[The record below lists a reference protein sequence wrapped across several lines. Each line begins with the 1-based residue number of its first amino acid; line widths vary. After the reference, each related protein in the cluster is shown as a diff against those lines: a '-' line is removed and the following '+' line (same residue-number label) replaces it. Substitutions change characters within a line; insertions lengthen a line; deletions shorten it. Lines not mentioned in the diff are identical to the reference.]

1 MLRGNCSLS
10 QIRNIVE
17 DSKKI
22 LIVSHYN
29 PDGDAIGSS
38 LALCAFLNKLSKDC
52 SVYNRDE
59 IPNYLNF
66 LSATGFY
73 TSIDLLPT
81 DFDLL
86 IIVDLNDF
94 ERTGP
99 DMQNNK

>member
-1 MLRGNCSLS
+1 MLRENCSLS

-66 LSATGFY
+66 LSATGLY
-73 TSIDLLPT
+73 TSIDLLPQILT
-81 DFDLL
+81 YLL
-86 IIVDLNDF
+86 LWI
-94 ERTGP
+94 
-99 DMQNNK
+99 